1 MWSAAWLRGQA
12 IPHHHSP
19 NGEKRERHV
28 GAKLKAMGTSPG
40 FPDFFIPL
48 PGAFDGKPKAALF
61 IELKALDGRVSDV
74 QKAWLDLLNRSGY
87 YACVAYGYA
96 ELKTIVQEYLREC
109 LLWPIQRM

>member
-1 MWSAAWLRGQA
+1 MQ

-48 PGAFDGKPKAALF
+48 PGAIQGKPYPCLF

-96 ELKTIVQEYLREC
+96 QLKTTVQEYLKEC
-109 LLWPIQRM
+109 LLWQNPKL